1 MSRKKMTFDS
11 YREYLKSDNWRERR
25 KELMEEAG
33 GICADCG
40 DKATQLHHLNY
51 DNLGEEE
58 LDVDVIALCN
68 ACHKERHGNKDGMD
82 GYGDY
87 GM

>member
-1 MSRKKMTFDS
+1 MTFDS

>member
-58 LDVDVIALCN
+58 LDVDVIALCTV
-68 ACHKERHGNKDGMD
+68 CHKERHGNKDGMD